1 MFRKKEAVVKMDLI
15 KGNKNICPNC
25 GKELSEREIKNK
37 MCESCLVEF
46 TGKEGKKKCS
56 NQEFEIKKSKAML
69 VGLAIYIPGFFAY
82 KFMFDTSDRA
92 KARLINNAKDFF
104 SSNER
109 FFSLVIVGI
118 SILLMIMIIKFTIK
132 YIFGDKFDKI
142 LDREDDM

>member
-1 MFRKKEAVVKMDLI
+1 MFRKKDVVLKMDLV

-25 GKELSEREIKNK
+25 GKELTKREIKNK
-37 MCESCLVEF
+37 MCENCLVEF

-56 NQEFEIKKSKAML
+56 TQELEIKKSKAML

-92 KARLINNAKDFF
+92 KVRLVNNVKDFL
-104 SSNER
+104 SNNER
-109 FFSLVIVGI
+109 FFSLVVVGI
-118 SILLMIMIIKFTIK
+118 SILLMIMIIKFMIK

-142 LDREDDM
+142 LDREGDM

>member
-1 MFRKKEAVVKMDLI
+1 MFKKKEAVVKMDLV

-37 MCESCLVEF
+37 ICESCLVEF
-46 TGKEGKKKCS
+46 TGEEGKKKCS

-82 KFMFDTSDRA
+82 KSMFDTSDKS
-92 KARLINNAKDFF
+92 KARLISNLKNFF

-109 FFSLVIVGI
+109 FFSLVLVGVMV
-118 SILLMIMIIKFTIK
+118 LLMIMILKFMVK
-132 YIFGDKFDKI
+132 YIFGNKFDKI

>member
-1 MFRKKEAVVKMDLI
+1 MFRKKEAVVKMDLV

-69 VGLAIYIPGFFAY
+69 VGLAVYIPGFFVY
-82 KFMFDTSDRA
+82 KFVFDTSDKS
-92 KARLINNAKDFF
+92 KARLINNLKDFF
-104 SSNER
+104 ISSER
-109 FFSLVIVGI
+109 FFSLVAVGI
-118 SILLMIMIIKFTIK
+118 MVLLMIVILKFMIK
-132 YIFGDKFDKI
+132 YIFGNKFDKI